1 MKHGLANGAASPQPP
16 QLTWCDPPAPR
27 GIDLGEGELCLQLLA
42 ERSPDRRPCELPQ
55 LAWRAPD
62 DYHGRRA
69 TRSAARRHQARP
81 TLAVGL
87 RGGAGGAPVH
97 GGGASSPPP
106 LHAPSTG
113 IPALSQRPSAA
124 ARLSGDGGTAPRPIL
139 RPLPADS
146 APVSKTFQGSNEGPS
161 DHACG
166 HLVVAP
172 CGRPVASQDGGHAN
186 LALGW

>member
-27 GIDLGEGELCLQLLA
+27 GIDPGEGELCLQLLA
-42 ERSPDRRPCELPQ
+42 ERSSDRRPCELPQ

-62 DYHGRRA
+62 DYHSRRA

-106 LHAPSTG
+106 LRAPSAG
-113 IPALSQRPSAA
+113 M
-124 ARLSGDGGTAPRPIL
+124 
-139 RPLPADS
+139 
-146 APVSKTFQGSNEGPS
+146 
-161 DHACG
+161 
-166 HLVVAP
+166 VAP
-172 CGRPVASQDGGHAN
+172 CGRPVASQDGGHAEGHRRDGGDSCGIDT
-186 LALGW
+186 AAGEAGSEEEGGKAKACTSMKKKKGARRYTERTA